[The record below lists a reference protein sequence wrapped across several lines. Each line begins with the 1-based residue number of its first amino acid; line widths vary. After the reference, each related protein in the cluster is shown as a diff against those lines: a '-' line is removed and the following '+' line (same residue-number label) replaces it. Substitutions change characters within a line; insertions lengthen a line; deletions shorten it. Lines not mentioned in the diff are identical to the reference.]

1 MKGVDSYG
9 KNLEARIGLYCQI
22 YEEVHKR
29 VSGLNFE
36 NAGEIAGKIFEQI
49 AKDLRRQKFQPKER
63 NKQNQ
68 RLATEKQKEAL
79 HKFGVKK
86 IPENLSMRE
95 ASKVLNR
102 LISLS
107 KENDRASL
115 DRAVGELNKDWA

>member
-1 MKGVDSYG
+1 ME
-9 KNLEARIGLYCQI
+9 EALKAKIGLYCQI
-22 YEEVHKR
+22 YEEAHKR